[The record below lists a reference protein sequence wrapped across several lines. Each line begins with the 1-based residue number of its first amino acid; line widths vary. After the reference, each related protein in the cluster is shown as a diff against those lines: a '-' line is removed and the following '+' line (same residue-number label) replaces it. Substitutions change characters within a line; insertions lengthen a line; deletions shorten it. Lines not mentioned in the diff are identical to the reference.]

1 MTRSSTAQEALA
13 RATEL
18 YERGNESV
26 DSLRYFEAV
35 TFFRLARDAFMEVE
49 RPHSSIEYA
58 RCLANLALSLD
69 ALDEHDEARDLYE
82 ASLTAIGR
90 YERHHP
96 TDRLRCLRDR
106 VGIMTN
112 LAGILCKENR
122 LAEAEALFRQ
132 ALEQLQEVPDSD
144 LDRAR
149 TALRLSEALV
159 DQEHL
164 VEAERFC
171 RESLAVFIHA
181 EGCEIDLGR
190 ALSNLGV
197 IEMEQGDLPAS
208 VESFRRAL
216 HYLEGADG
224 SGADHACA
232 LNNLGNAHRKSGRLS
247 DSELAYRDALRIF
260 DQIEGAGFNRAY
272 TVQNLALTTM
282 EQGRWETSEELFT
295 QALHDYAT
303 LGVPAAERART
314 MMNLAMVQRQQDR
327 SSQAEIQCRE
337 ALDLLDND
345 EGPQSLV
352 GTTWLNLANTL
363 KDQDRLAD
371 AEDGYR
377 RALQEFA
384 AGEAGLDNQALTVLN
399 LAVVVADQGRYPE
412 AAALFAQARRWFNE
426 LGMRFETG
434 VVDYEEAQACLRVSH
449 GADNARERS
458 DLLRRA
464 QVLSVE
470 AARDAEHRRFQF
482 PDEEGRVLWIN
493 RVAQPSMDFAL
504 QVASEAGD
512 AALIGEL
519 VATWR
524 MAGTVSASQESSGP
538 APADRPWT
546 YGVETL
552 QLSEAGSSLLPESLA
567 AGTLSHADSS
577 ARIRRSAGP
586 RLSLPFRSRIAL
598 GDYSASDDDPGTHPH
613 TVRPVSRYR

>member
-13 RATEL
+13 RAMEL

-26 DSLRYFEAV
+26 DSLRYSEAV

-132 ALEQLQEVPDSD
+132 ALEQLKEVPDSD

-149 TALRLSEALV
+149 TALRLSEALA

-171 RESLAVFIHA
+171 RESLAVFIHT
-181 EGCEIDLGR
+181 EGCKIDLGR

-224 SGADHACA
+224 SGPDHACA
-232 LNNLGNAHRKSGRLS
+232 LVNLGNAHRKSGRLS

-260 DQIEGAGFNRAY
+260 DQTEGAGFNRAY

-295 QALHDYAT
+295 QALHDYT
-303 LGVPAAERART
+303 KLGIPAAERART

-327 SSQAEIQCRE
+327 SSQAETQCRE
-337 ALDLLDND
+337 ALDLLDKD

-371 AEDGYR
+371 AEEGYR

-399 LAVVVADQGRYPE
+399 LAVVIADQGRYPE
-412 AAALFAQARRWFNE
+412 AAALFAQARGWFHE

-434 VVDYEEAQACLRVSH
+434 VVDYEEAQACLRLSH

-464 QVLSVE
+464 QALSVE
-470 AARDAEHRRFQF
+470 AARDAERRRFQF

-504 QVASEAGD
+504 LVASEADD

-524 MAGTVSASQESSGP
+524 MAGTVSASREPSGP
-538 APADRPWT
+538 APAGRPWT

-552 QLSEAGSSLLPESLA
+552 PLSEAGPSVLPESLA
-567 AGTLSHADSS
+567 AGTLSQAGS
-577 ARIRRSAGP
+577 AAWIRRSAGP
-586 RLSLPFRSRIAL
+586 QLSLPFRGRIAL
-598 GDYSASDDDPGTHPH
+598 GDYAVPDEDPDTHPH